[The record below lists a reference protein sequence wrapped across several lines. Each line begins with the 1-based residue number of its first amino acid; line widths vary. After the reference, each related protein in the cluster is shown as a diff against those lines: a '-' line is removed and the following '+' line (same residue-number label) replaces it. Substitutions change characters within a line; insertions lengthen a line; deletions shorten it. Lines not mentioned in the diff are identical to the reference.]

1 MIDESRLQDILDLIY
16 ARGQISRAGLAKELN
31 LSPSY
36 VSLMVRELL
45 ANGSL
50 CEQGDAPSSGGRRG
64 RFLQI
69 NPELANLIGIDIG
82 TVHCRMAVTDFLGN
96 IRAFKKFRS
105 RAEQGPELL
114 LQSIHHEIQSYR
126 REFPGIKALGVAQS
140 GVVEHVTGTL
150 LFWPKVRG
158 WQDVP
163 LKMILEGEHGLPT
176 IVEDSARTMAVA
188 EQAFGQGRGLA
199 DFVHVTV
206 GTGIGSTIFV
216 DGKLYVGA
224 SGLAGELGHT
234 TIDENGELCSCGNRG
249 CLELYSSGWAIINR
263 VRSALSDGVTSTL
276 ADVYG
281 EHPEELSVETIVSA
295 GRSGDRLSQTVLSE
309 AGTHL
314 GTALAGLINLLNPE
328 KIILG
333 GVVPRVAGELI
344 LDPLVYFLRRRAF
357 QRSMSATDV
366 VISQLDDKASTLG
379 VVAMLAKELL
389 GKLCMSKLRT
399 DQAVS
404 GSEETDLPDVSLKC

>member
-1 MIDESRLQDILDLIY
+1 MGYTS
-16 ARGQISRAGLAKELN
+16 
-31 LSPSY
+31 
-36 VSLMVRELL
+36 
-45 ANGSL
+45 
-50 CEQGDAPSSGGRRG
+50 
-64 RFLQI
+64 
-69 NPELANLIGIDIG
+69 
-82 TVHCRMAVTDFLGN
+82 
-96 IRAFKKFRS
+96 
-105 RAEQGPELL
+105 
-114 LQSIHHEIQSYR
+114 
-126 REFPGIKALGVAQS
+126 
-140 GVVEHVTGTL
+140 
-150 LFWPKVRG
+150 
-158 WQDVP
+158 
-163 LKMILEGEHGLPT
+163 
-176 IVEDSARTMAVA
+176 
-188 EQAFGQGRGLA
+188 
-199 DFVHVTV
+199 
-206 GTGIGSTIFV
+206 
-216 DGKLYVGA
+216 
-224 SGLAGELGHT
+224 
-234 TIDENGELCSCGNRG
+234 
-249 CLELYSSGWAIINR
+249 ELYSSGWAIINR